1 MSSFWSKFFGDS
13 AYKIKPE
20 LFEIKVLHFQV
31 PLCLPEWHPF
41 SRSKLFLLL
50 ANLELPTTL
59 SPKSN
64 ILFVLIQAGLVS
76 SVLIGYLCNWTGS
89 LPKTE
94 TKSLIMVCPIFNIIP
109 EHIHMISKYLLEK

>member
-1 MSSFWSKFFGDS
+1 
-13 AYKIKPE
+13 
-20 LFEIKVLHFQV
+20 
-31 PLCLPEWHPF
+31 LCLPEWHPF